1 MLLGGGSNNT
11 NLKRKGNLSSV
22 AIILQHVRDLTQEC
36 FRVLLLLLVWC
47 SPFLVLVQTTSEIS
61 EQPVDTDLIEPV
73 LIFSIRVLMEIEVQ
87 VLVLISESVWMHLQ
101 RVMIYGLINY

>member
-1 MLLGGGSNNT
+1 M
-11 NLKRKGNLSSV
+11 KGNLSSSV